1 MEHVDL
7 LIKNA
12 SELATLAGSSQPRT
26 GQMMRELAIIQHGS
40 IAIHKGKII
49 AVGKN
54 VSYSADQV
62 IDATGKTVMP
72 GFIDPHTHLV
82 FGGSREFELDMKLH
96 GLSYMD
102 ILAKGGGIQ
111 YTVEQTRN
119 ASETSLRKAAV
130 HRLNTMLAYGTTTC
144 EAKTGYGLEPTTELK
159 LLKIQNS
166 LHTQHPIDIVST
178 FLGAHAIPKE
188 YSVEDYLQQIIK
200 EMLPKT
206 KGLAEFCDV
215 FCEKNV
221 FSIKHSERILT
232 EGKKYGLTPKIH
244 AEEIVNTG
252 GASLAAKLG
261 ALTADHLLM
270 ISDKG
275 ITDMAQAGVIGVLLP
290 GTPFSLMMKKYAPAR
305 KLIAGQVPI
314 ALATDLN
321 PNCWTENMQFM
332 IQLAC
337 FAMKMT
343 PAEAITA
350 ATFNAACAINRQHQ
364 VGSLEPFKQAD
375 IIILNCKNHMML
387 PYHFGINLVG
397 MVIKKGKIVQK
408 QSIGF

>member
-1 MEHVDL
+1 MGVF
-7 LIKNA
+7 
-12 SELATLAGSSQPRT
+12 
-26 GQMMRELAIIQHGS
+26 II
-40 IAIHKGKII
+40 
-49 AVGKN
+49 
-54 VSYSADQV
+54 
-62 IDATGKTVMP
+62 
-72 GFIDPHTHLV
+72 
-82 FGGSREFELDMKLH
+82 
-96 GLSYMD
+96 
-102 ILAKGGGIQ
+102 
-111 YTVEQTRN
+111 
-119 ASETSLRKAAV
+119 
-130 HRLNTMLAYGTTTC
+130 RLNKPEKPQNPRLREAAIQRLDTMLSYGTTTC
-144 EAKTGYGLEPTTELK
+144 EAKTGEYGLEAATELK
-159 LLKIQNS
+159 ILKIQNL
-166 LHTQHPIDIVST
+166 LHTQHPMEIVST

-188 YSVEDYLQQIIK
+188 YSVEDYLQQIIT

-221 FSIKHSERILT
+221 FSIKQSERILT
-232 EGKKYGLTPKIH
+232 EGKKYGLRPKIH

-275 ITDMAQAGVIGVLLP
+275 IADMAKAGVIGVLLP
-290 GTPFSLMMKKYAPAR
+290 GTPFSLMMQKYAPAR
-305 KLIAGQVPI
+305 KIITGNVPI

-337 FAMKMT
+337 FNMKMT

-364 VGSLEPFKQAD
+364 VGSIEPSKQAD
-375 IIILNCKNHMML
+375 IIILNCNNHMML
-387 PYHFGINLVG
+387 PYHFGINLVE
-397 MVIKKGKIVQK
+397 MVIKKGKIFYK
-408 QSIGF
+408 